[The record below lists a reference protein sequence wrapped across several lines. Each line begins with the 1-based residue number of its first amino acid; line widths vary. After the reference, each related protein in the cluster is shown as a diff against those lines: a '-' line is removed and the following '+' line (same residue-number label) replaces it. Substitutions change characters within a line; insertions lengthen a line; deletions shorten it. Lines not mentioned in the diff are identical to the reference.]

1 MSHVMIVI
9 IALIAAVFL
18 AGFCVKLLAG
28 IVSLAF
34 WLTIAAI
41 KFGLFVLIAGVIF
54 VLIYKKLKRKKNNKV
69 DNV

>member
-18 AGFCVKLLAG
+18 AGFCIKLLAG
-28 IVSLAF
+28 IVSLAL
-34 WLTIAAI
+34 WLTIAAV

-54 VLIYKKLKRKKNNKV
+54 VFIYERLRRKINKNG
-69 DNV
+69 D